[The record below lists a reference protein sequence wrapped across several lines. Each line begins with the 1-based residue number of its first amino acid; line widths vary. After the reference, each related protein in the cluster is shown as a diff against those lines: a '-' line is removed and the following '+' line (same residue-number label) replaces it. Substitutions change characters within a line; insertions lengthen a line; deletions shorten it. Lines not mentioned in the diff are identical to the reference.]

1 MTDNLSSLNETNNK
15 NESFTQANVSIS
27 KDFLS
32 RLDEKDKEISALGKY
47 IEQLKGDYQLLK
59 MTSDQSIE
67 LLRKDL

>member
-27 KDFLS
+27 RDFLS